1 MSFSVYSSALNLDT
15 LNITAKIPGTP
26 VTTAISLTANTVAE
40 LVAVNANTNGRNVF
54 IKNRSNVP
62 VHLILEPTK
71 NTVANAAFSVKP
83 GDTVMLTIGA
93 SKLQAIAESVADISV
108 TLVEL
113 VTVD

>member
-26 VTTAISLTANTVAE
+26 TTTSISLTANTIAE
-40 LVAVNANTNGRNVF
+40 LVAVKANTNGRNVF
-54 IKNRSNVP
+54 IKNRSTVP
-62 VHLILEPTK
+62 VHLILDPTG
-71 NTVANAAFSVKP
+71 TTIADAAFSVKP

-93 SKLQAIAESVADISV
+93 SKLQAIAESVANISV
-108 TLVEL
+108 TVVEF